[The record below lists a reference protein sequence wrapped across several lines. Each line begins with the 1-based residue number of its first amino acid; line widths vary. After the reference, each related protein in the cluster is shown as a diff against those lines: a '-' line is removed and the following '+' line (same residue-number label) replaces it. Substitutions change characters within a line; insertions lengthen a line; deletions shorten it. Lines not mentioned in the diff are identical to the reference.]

1 MALILKHQTA
11 EQFVSRVRAA
21 YRDGQRD
28 VLLRI
33 ARFIIGRIQSGDI
46 TDAQCRNAFGLNLLH
61 GHFGFGFFGLPLPWG
76 TDPDVD
82 AFLHHH
88 GHRSPT

>member
-28 VLLRI
+28 VLVRI
-33 ARFIIGRIQSGDI
+33 ARFIVGRIQSGDI
-46 TDAQCRNAFGLNLLH
+46 TDAQCRNAFGLNTTQWNNLKTKMQNLIAADNALLSAV
-61 GHFGFGFFGLPLPWG
+61 GE
-76 TDPDVD
+76 
-82 AFLHHH
+82 
-88 GHRSPT
+88 